1 MQCRSDCGACCI
13 APSIREPYYGMP
25 DGKPA
30 GQVCV
35 HLGDDRSC
43 GLFDDPRRPK
53 CCGQFQAE
61 LWVCGEN
68 REQALEILE
77 RLERETHGVYTE

>member
-1 MQCRSDCGACCI
+1 
-13 APSIREPYYGMP
+13 MP

-35 HLGDDRSC
+35 HLGDDRRC